1 MSKVPKL
8 GSGLLDKVD
17 ANPHPHGRMIGYARV
32 SMADQSN
39 NRQVAD
45 LIKAG
50 CNPKDIF
57 TDSASG
63 RDMDRPGWRNLWRHL
78 REGDTLVVLAIDRLG
93 RNLVKVIQTVKTL
106 EDRGVGLKVLSGLID
121 TTNPNGRLM
130 LHIVAAMAQWERE
143 LIVERTKHG
152 LKTAREQGRVGGAA
166 KQVTDEQIEDARKQR
181 SKGVSVAA
189 LAGKL
194 GVSKTALYKRLNP
207 PGKKEKAK

>member
-1 MSKVPKL
+1 MLAFTVSLASRQLEPIAL
-8 GSGLLDKVD
+8 GASETGMQTTSLRRNGILSQGFALTAGTATYD
-17 ANPHPHGRMIGYARV
+17 HP
-32 SMADQSN
+32 SQPD
-39 NRQVAD
+39 
-45 LIKAG
+45 
-50 CNPKDIF
+50 
-57 TDSASG
+57 
-63 RDMDRPGWRNLWRHL
+63 DRPGWRNLWRHL

-181 SKGVSVAA
+181 SKGVSVAT
-189 LAGKL
+189 LSGKL